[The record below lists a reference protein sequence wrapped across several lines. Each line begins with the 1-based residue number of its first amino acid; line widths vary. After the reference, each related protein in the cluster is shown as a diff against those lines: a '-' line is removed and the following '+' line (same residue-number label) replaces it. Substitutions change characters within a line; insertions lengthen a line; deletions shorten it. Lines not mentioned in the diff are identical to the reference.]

1 MIRIVEVGPRDGLQ
15 NETAPVPTA
24 AKIDFVDALQSM
36 GEPVGVDRRKL
47 ENARR
52 LLDPFVKDERRE
64 MPETDLPACAYCEYA
79 TGEVCCK
86 RREAADGA
94 V

>member
-15 NETAPVPTA
+15 NETAPVPTP
-24 AKIDFVDALQSM
+24 AKIAFVDALQSL
-36 GEPVGVDRRKL
+36 GEPVGVDLRKL

-52 LLDPFVKDERRE
+52 LLDHYVKDERRK
-64 MPETDLPACAYCEYA
+64 MPEADLPACAYCEYA